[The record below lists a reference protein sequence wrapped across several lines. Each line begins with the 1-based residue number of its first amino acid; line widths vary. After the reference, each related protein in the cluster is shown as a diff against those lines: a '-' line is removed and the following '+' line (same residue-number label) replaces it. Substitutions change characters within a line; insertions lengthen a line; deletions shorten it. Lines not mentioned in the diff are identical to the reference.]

1 MKLEWESGSNQT
13 VAECGM
19 RKDVGEEGVN
29 EENRDSVADD
39 KEPVEI
45 E

>member
-1 MKLEWESGSNQT
+1 MWT
-13 VAECGM
+13 
-19 RKDVGEEGVN
+19 RKGVN
-29 EENRDSVADD
+29 EENRDSVAND